1 MDLGQIMNRAIGS
14 CGRKLPPFKE
24 LTLLSMFK
32 KLNLH
37 KFLVFI
43 VLWNEKLRFL
53 ISICRP
59 KLVAFVSATL
69 PCFTS
74 AYNHC
79 DILLHYH
86 LPKMI
91 GGLWEWTLT
100 RDNFSVAFVLIL
112 DVFERWVDK
121 AGVDVI
127 GLRDLIEDNAFVQFN
142 SALVV
147 GQDVWVTVAL
157 SIDSQIISQQ
167 TLDHDILFK

>member
-1 MDLGQIMNRAIGS
+1 
-14 CGRKLPPFKE
+14 
-24 LTLLSMFK
+24 
-32 KLNLH
+32 
-37 KFLVFI
+37 
-43 VLWNEKLRFL
+43 
-53 ISICRP
+53 
-59 KLVAFVSATL
+59 
-69 PCFTS
+69 
-74 AYNHC
+74 
-79 DILLHYH
+79 
-86 LPKMI
+86 MI

-157 SIDSQIISQQ
+157 SIDS
-167 TLDHDILFK
+167 